1 MNFVREV
8 NDVKKKERIVEVV
21 DDHFELP
28 KKYLNMTTEE
38 IDRLILEE
46 KKKQKEAEEIFLQ
59 KMKAAEDSVQHGEYM
74 TSDQARKYLL
84 DD

>member
-59 KMKAAEDSVQHGEYM
+59 KMKVAEESVQRGEYM
-74 TSDQARKYLL
+74 TSDQAHKFLFE
-84 DD
+84 D

>member
-46 KKKQKEAEEIFLQ
+46 KKKKKEAEEIFLQ
-59 KMKAAEDSVQHGEYM
+59 KMKAAEESVQRGEYM

>member
-1 MNFVREV
+1 M
-8 NDVKKKERIVEVV
+8 KKKERIVEIV

-28 KKYLNMTTEE
+28 KKYLNMATEE

-46 KKKQKEAEEIFLQ
+46 KKKRKEAEEIFLQ
-59 KMKAAEDSVQHGEYM
+59 KMKAAEESVQRGEYM
-74 TSDQARKYLL
+74 TLDQARKFLL